1 MKKLLKISGW
11 TLLATFVLFLL
22 FAVLLYVPPIQRW
35 TVDKATT
42 IASEKTGMDISIS
55 QLRLSFPFDLSVEGV
70 EIMASADSLSASKD
84 TIANI
89 RKTIV
94 DVRLLPLLI
103 GNLVVDELQIQSV
116 NVNTSNLIEAVCVKG
131 GVRELSLRGS
141 DINLFKEK
149 ISLDDIYLDGA
160 KLDIQMFPTEET
172 DTTETETKW
181 KIGLGKLA
189 MNESDVRLVMPGDSL
204 LVTMEHASGVV
215 NGGYFDLFKGL
226 YEVDK
231 ADVDFNKISYDN
243 LFEPVTEGL
252 DYNHLSFTD
261 ISLAADSIRFC
272 APELHVRMRKGD
284 FKEKSGLQLV
294 RLNGLV
300 KMDSTSLYMSSVN
313 VGTSNSQLSVNG
325 KMDISVLDSIN
336 PGTFN
341 LKADAEIGKGDLV
354 LFMSGMPQSFKSSW
368 PQYPLAIDV
377 DVNGNLRQLNID
389 GFNLELPTAFRVNA
403 EGFAANMDKKDDFV
417 ADIALDARSYN
428 LNFLTHSVLGKEF
441 RKSFTIP
448 NGIVLEGK
456 VTADKGVCKVNVN
469 ASQGKGGISFDAD
482 CNLNRMTYEAHLEI
496 NEFPVH
502 EFLPLMDITPLT
514 AKLDVSGSG
523 LDIWSPKTTM
533 QANMELASCTVDGY
547 NLGGTTAKASID
559 KGVVY
564 SNLVSV
570 NDLLKGSISLDALL
584 KKKSVNATL
593 ACELDNIDLYGL
605 KMSKV
610 PLSTSLCTHIDFA
623 TDMNEFYKLE
633 GFVSDVVI
641 QDSARYYRARDLEL
655 DLFTRVDTT
664 WAKLQSGDFHLDL
677 AASGGYKSLLS
688 LGGNLKEEL
697 KKQVDRK
704 YISQDSLKQI
714 LPVGHLKLHSGKNNF
729 ASGYL
734 RRMGYDYREVNVD
747 VASSPA
753 TGINGYAQLDSLY
766 AYDMQIDKIRLELS
780 TDQSVFKY
788 HGVISNDKYNP
799 QATFRADFGGSLF
812 ETGSNLD
819 FSLFDDKDKVGLKLG
834 LRAMLEQEGIRVKLS
849 DTNAILGYRKFKAN
863 DDNFVFMA
871 NNNRLSANMKL
882 LAEDG
887 TGLQLFSNDDNHDAL
902 QDITLGI
909 HKLDLASI
917 IKIIP
922 FFPDVKGILNG
933 DFHALMTHEEM
944 SVSSTLGID
953 GLVHEGNPIGDIATD
968 FVYMPQENGG
978 HYVDGLLMLDDNTI
992 GTVQGTYSTVDS
1004 IAGLNANVTLER
1016 LPLSVANGFVP
1027 DKVIALRGF
1036 GDGNLKIKG
1045 PLSDMQIDGEMD
1057 LDSAY
1062 LASVPYG
1069 VELRFDNR
1077 PVKIKD
1083 SKLLFE
1089 NFNMYSS
1096 NNQSLAINGDIN
1108 FKDPANMT
1116 IGMRMTARNFLIID
1130 SKENRRSEVF
1140 GKMYVNFD
1148 GRMTGLLAE
1157 MQVRGNLNVL
1167 GSTNLT
1173 YILRDSPLTTDNKM
1187 DELVKFTDFT
1197 STRQETI
1204 VRPPIGGLYMD
1215 LYVNID
1221 QGARILCALNATK
1234 SNYLDMIGGGT
1245 LRMTYRGDDL
1255 RLTGRYTL
1263 NSGEMK
1269 YSLPVIPL
1277 KTFNIKEGSYV
1288 EFAGDIMNP
1297 KLNITATENIKTNVN
1312 MDGTSQPVMF
1322 NCGVEITQTLNN
1334 MGLGFIIEAPENMT
1348 LNGELM
1354 SKSKEERGKLA
1365 VTMLTTGMY
1374 LSENNLSSFSMN
1386 DALSSFL
1393 QSEISNISGS
1403 ALRTLDLSVGLDNTT
1418 DASGA
1423 THTDYTFK
1431 FAKRF
1436 WNNRMRVV
1444 VGGKVASTQA
1454 NAENM
1459 FDNVAVEYRLDQSAN
1474 TNLRLFYDRATYD
1487 FLEGYVGQYGVGIVW
1502 KRKLQSLRD
1511 LFKPSKGS
1519 VYTQTMKTDSVSVD
1533 SIKVVKGGK
1542 E

>member
-11 TLLATFVLFLL
+11 TALAILGLIFLL
-22 FAVLLYVPPIQRW
+22 AVLLYVPPVQRW
-35 TVDKATT
+35 AVDKVTA
-42 IASEKTGMDISIS
+42 IASEKTGMDITVE
-55 QLRLSFPFDLSVEGV
+55 QLRLSFPLDLSVEGV
-70 EIMASADSLSASKD
+70 GVLMPADSLSEQKD
-84 TIANI
+84 TIADI

-94 DVRLLPLLI
+94 DVRILPLLA
-103 GNLVVDELQIQSV
+103 GKVMVDELQIQSI
-116 NVNTSNLIEAVCVKG
+116 NVNTANLIEAARIEG
-131 GVRELSLRGS
+131 GARELSLRGS

-149 ISLDDIYLDGA
+149 LSLDDVLIDGA
-160 KLDIQMFPTEET
+160 KLDIQLFPTEDT
-172 DTTETETKW
+172 DTAETENHW
-181 KIGLGKLA
+181 KINLGKLA
-189 MNESDVRLVMPGDSL
+189 LKESDVRLVMPGDTL
-204 LVTMEHASGVV
+204 LVAINGASGVLN
-215 NGGYFDLFKGL
+215 NGYCDLFKGL
-226 YEVDK
+226 FQVDK
-231 ADVDFNKISYDN
+231 ADIDFWQLSYDN
-243 LFEPVTEGL
+243 LFEPVVEGF

-261 ISLAADSIRFC
+261 ISLGVDSVRFC
-272 APELHVRMRKGD
+272 APELSLKMRKGG
-284 FKEKSGLQLV
+284 FKEKSGLQLA
-294 RLNGLV
+294 RLNGQV
-300 KMDSTSLYMSSVN
+300 KMDSTSLYMSGIN
-313 VGTSNSQLSVNG
+313 VATINSRLSLDG
-325 KMDISVLDSIN
+325 KMDMSVLDSIN

-341 LKADAEIGKGDLV
+341 LKADAELGKNDIM
-354 LFMSGMPQSFKSSW
+354 LFLSGMPQSFKSSW
-368 PQYPLAIDV
+368 PQYPLTVNV
-377 DVNGNLRQLNID
+377 DANGNLKQ
-389 GFNLELPTAFRVNA
+389 FNLETFRAELPTAFRANA
-403 EGFAANMDKKDDFV
+403 DGFAANMDDRKKLL
-417 ADIALDARSYN
+417 ADITLEARSYN
-428 LNFLTHSVLGKEF
+428 LNFLTHSVLDKET
-441 RKSFTIP
+441 RKTVAVP
-448 NGIVLEGK
+448 NNISLDGRI
-456 VTADKGVCKVNVN
+456 TADKGLCK
-469 ASQGKGGISFDAD
+469 AELEARLDSGWLALDAE
-482 CNLNRMTYEAHLEI
+482 CNLRNMAYDAKLTANQMPLHR
-496 NEFPVH
+496 
-502 EFLPLMDITPLT
+502 FLPSMTITPLT
-514 AKLDVSGSG
+514 AKVNINGAG
-523 LDIWSPKTTM
+523 TDIWSPKTLM
-533 QANMELASCTVDGY
+533 KADVELTSCHVNGY
-547 NLGGTTAKASID
+547 DLGGTTAKVNMEN
-559 KGVVY
+559 GMLY
-564 SNLVSV
+564 SNITSV
-570 NDLLKGSISLDALL
+570 NRLLKGDISLDALL
-584 KKKSVNATL
+584 SKQDLRATL
-593 ACELDNIDLYGL
+593 ACSLDKIDLYGL
-605 KMSKV
+605 KLSKV
-610 PLSTSLCTHIDFA
+610 PLSTSLCTHIDVA
-623 TDMNEFYKLE
+623 SNLDDFYKLQ

-664 WAKLQSGDFHLDL
+664 WAKLQSGDFSLDL
-677 AASGGYKSLLS
+677 AASGGYESLLS
-688 LGGNLKEEL
+688 LGGNLSTEL
-697 KKQVDRK
+697 MKQIDNK
-704 YISQDSLKQI
+704 YIYQDSLKQI
-714 LPVGHLKLHSGKNNF
+714 LPIGHLRLHSGKNNF

-734 RRMGYDYREVNVD
+734 RRMGYDYSAVNVD
-747 VASSPA
+747 VSSSPV

-766 AYDMQIDKIRLELS
+766 AYDMQLDKIRFELK
-780 TDQSVFKY
+780 TDESVFKY
-788 HGVISNDKYNP
+788 SGLVSNDKHNP
-799 QATFRADFGGSLF
+799 QATFRAVFDGSLF

-819 FSLFDDKDKVGLKLG
+819 FSLFDDKEKVGLKLG
-834 LRAMLEQEGIRVKLS
+834 LKAMLEQEGIRVKLA
-849 DTNAILGYRKFKAN
+849 DTDAILGYRKFKAN
-863 DDNFVFMA
+863 DDNFVFLA

-887 TGLQLFSNDDNHDAL
+887 TGLQLFSNDENQDAL

-909 HKLDLASI
+909 HRLDLASI

-922 FFPDVKGILNG
+922 FFPDVKGVLNG
-933 DFHALMTHEEM
+933 DFHALMTQEEL

-953 GLVHEGNPIGDIATD
+953 GLVHEGNPIGDVATD

-992 GTVQGTYSTVDS
+992 GTVQGTYSTADS
-1004 IAGLNANVTLER
+1004 IAGLNASVTLER
-1016 LPLSVANGFVP
+1016 LPLSIANGFVP
-1027 DKVIALRGF
+1027 DKVIGLRGY

-1096 NNQSLAINGDIN
+1096 NNQALAINGNVN

-1116 IGMRMTARNFLIID
+1116 IDMRMTARNFLLID
-1130 SKENRRSEVF
+1130 SKENRKSEVF

-1148 GRMTGLLAE
+1148 GRINGLLAE

-1197 STRQETI
+1197 STRQQTI

-1234 SNYLDMIGGGT
+1234 SNYLDMIGGGA
-1245 LRMTYRGDDL
+1245 LRMTYSGEDL

-1297 KLNITATENIKTNVN
+1297 KLNITAIETVKTNVN
-1312 MDGTSQPVMF
+1312 MDGTSQPVTF

-1348 LNGELM
+1348 LNSELM

-1374 LSENNLSSFSMN
+1374 LSDNNLSSFSMN

-1393 QSEISNISGS
+1393 QSEINNISGS
-1403 ALRTLDLSVGLDNTT
+1403 ALRTLDLSIGLDNTT

-1459 FDNVAVEYRLDQSAN
+1459 FDNVAIEYRLDQSAN

-1502 KRKLQSLRD
+1502 KRKLESLRD
-1511 LFKPSKGS
+1511 IFKLGKNLFVPQS
-1519 VYTQTMKTDSVSVD
+1519 VKTDSVSVD
-1533 SIKVVKGGK
+1533 STKVVKGGN